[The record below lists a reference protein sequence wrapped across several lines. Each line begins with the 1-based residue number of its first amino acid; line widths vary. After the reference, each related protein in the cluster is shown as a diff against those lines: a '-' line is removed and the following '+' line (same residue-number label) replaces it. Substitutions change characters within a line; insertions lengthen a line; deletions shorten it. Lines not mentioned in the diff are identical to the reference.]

1 MTKRTKLHL
10 VGLCLMTAFMLL
22 GVSLL
27 SQNSLAQEQQRKFQ
41 PGEMVDTGGGM
52 SAKILRCRG
61 AGDEEECEIQ
71 YYRGDALESTP
82 RWENSYFLRQAEERI
97 RAHKKQQAA
106 EQPETENANRTTPQ
120 AAPPVEAK
128 ETETNEKTMAD
139 CSFIVPPGDASK
151 TALPSEQLFK
161 RKIYDRYN
169 VFANGTVTAPLKV
182 GVTFLSFEVSKPFM
196 NIVRVDPAVGAYR
209 INDAAPVNAT
219 IYPVKSEHIV
229 CEQYRDGIVRK
240 RVANKYA
247 CFKNKDGEWVCGA
260 DGIPKTTQL
269 N

>member
-1 MTKRTKLHL
+1 MTKRIKLRL
-10 VGLCLMTAFMLL
+10 LALCLTAAFMLL
-22 GVSLL
+22 GVSAL
-27 SQNSLAQEQQRKFQ
+27 SQLSLAREQQRKFQ
-41 PGEMVDTGGGM
+41 AGEMVDTGGGI

-61 AGDEEECEIQ
+61 AGDNEECEVQ

-82 RWENSYFLRQAEERI
+82 RWESTYFLRQAEERI
-97 RAHKKQQAA
+97 RASRKQQGIEQSEA
-106 EQPETENANRTTPQ
+106 ENTNRATPQ
-120 AAPPVEAK
+120 PATIETN
-128 ETETNEKTMAD
+128 ETETNKKTMAD
-139 CSFIVPPGDASK
+139 CSFTPPAADASK

-169 VFANGTVTAPLKV
+169 VFANGSATGPLKV
-182 GVTFLSFEVSKPFM
+182 GVTFLSFEVSKPFT
-196 NIVRVDPAVGAYR
+196 NIVRVDKGVGAYR

-229 CEQYRDGIVRK
+229 CEQYRDGTLRK

-260 DGIPKTTQL
+260 DGVPKTTQL